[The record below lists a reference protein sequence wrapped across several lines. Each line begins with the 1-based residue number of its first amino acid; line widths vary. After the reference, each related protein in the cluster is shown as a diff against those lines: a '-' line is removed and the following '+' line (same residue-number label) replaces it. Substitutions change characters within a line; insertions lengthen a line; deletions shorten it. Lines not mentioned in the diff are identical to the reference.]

1 MNESLPTGGTGAGS
15 PAIQDLIPD
24 RSPADIREPAGAP
37 PVTDAESGVAFQ
49 PFEET
54 IICPGCNRPLQ
65 MILQPVHASIQI
77 RCPRCVRQLT
87 PLIRRAIREHTR
99 REG

>member
-1 MNESLPTGGTGAGS
+1 MKESLPNGGTGAGS
-15 PAIQDLIPD
+15 PAIHEATPD
-24 RSPADIREPAGAP
+24 RSLAEIQEPVGAGLH
-37 PVTDAESGVAFQ
+37 TDAESGVAFQ

-87 PLIRRAIREHTR
+87 PLIRRAIREHR
-99 REG
+99 KRAG